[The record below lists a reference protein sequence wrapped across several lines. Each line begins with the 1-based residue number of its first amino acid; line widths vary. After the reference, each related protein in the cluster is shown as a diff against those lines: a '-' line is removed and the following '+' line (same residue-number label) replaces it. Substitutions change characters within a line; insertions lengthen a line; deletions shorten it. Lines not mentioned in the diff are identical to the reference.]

1 MYVIKI
7 YHIIIFYVCLHNFLK
22 TSLNIDYEKGVE
34 CSLYLINKTNYNKF
48 YIKEKRELGERES
61 SQNLQSLQNLQSSQ
75 NLQSLQNLP
84 NLPNLPTLQ
93 NLPNLPNL
101 QNLPNSPNSPYSSN
115 SSNSPN
121 SPNTYISKNSRK
133 RIFDSS
139 LTLDEINELR
149 NIIFFE
155 RRILDDLVD
164 DVQNSIDDGK
174 HIIFLKDFVKNK
186 MRLHIRSYGLKYSF
200 NGINNMGNN
209 LLNQMEEINSNFPL
223 THESVNV
230 MYISYKTE
238 LDISMELLDCVLRQR
253 DEQKRNEFL
262 CNMNDIRLTLYVRF
276 NSEGIN
282 IKEEIIDKMII
293 RIKERILHIITY
305 HENLPSHIYRH

>member
-22 TSLNIDYEKGVE
+22 TSLNIDYEKDVE

-61 SQNLQSLQNLQSSQ
+61 SQYLQNLQ
-75 NLQSLQNLP
+75 NLQNS
-84 NLPNLPTLQ
+84 
-93 NLPNLPNL
+93 PNL
-101 QNLPNSPNSPYSSN
+101 QNLH
-115 SSNSPN
+115 
-121 SPNTYISKNSRK
+121 ISKFSRK
-133 RIFDSS
+133 RTFDSS
-139 LTLDEINELR
+139 LTLDELYELK

-155 RRILDDLVD
+155 RRILDDLVV

-186 MRLHIRSYGLKYSF
+186 MRLHIRLYGLNYSF

-223 THESVNV
+223 THESVNI

-238 LDISMELLDCVLRQR
+238 LDISMDLLDCVLRQR
-253 DEQKRNEFL
+253 DEQKRNEYL
-262 CNMNDIRLTLYVRF
+262 CNMNDIRLTIYVRF

-282 IKEEIIDKMII
+282 IKEEIINKMII
-293 RIKERILHIITY
+293 RIKARIHHIIIY
-305 HENLPSHIYRH
+305 HENLPSYRYRH